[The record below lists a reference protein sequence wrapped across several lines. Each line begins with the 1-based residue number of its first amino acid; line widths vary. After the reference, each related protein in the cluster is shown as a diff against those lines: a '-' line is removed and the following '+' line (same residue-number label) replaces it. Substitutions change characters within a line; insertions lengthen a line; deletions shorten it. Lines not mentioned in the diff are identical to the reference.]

1 MNHTNPWPLTI
12 IRFSKDISAKTLIAP
27 CVCASTGS
35 DGAAIAYLTIKSK
48 PNDVGFSRFEWEKQ
62 IDVEDAKQLM
72 ALCPNPIH
80 KTRWLV
86 PAATADHSASA
97 LVWEVDE
104 FHGRLAGRV
113 IAELEL
119 ENEQQTFAKPD
130 FVGTEVTGLPQYYN
144 ANM

>member
-1 MNHTNPWPLTI
+1 MRVRI
-12 IRFSKDISAKTLIAP
+12 K
-27 CVCASTGS
+27 TGS

-113 IAELEL
+113 VAELEL